1 MSDQVDLM
9 SRLETRMH
17 YQTDRQ
23 QVLTQ
28 NITNADTPGYR
39 AMEVQQPS
47 FKQVMSKLQPV
58 QMAATSPM
66 HLQGAMTS
74 AASHSTIVNHTPSE
88 VYPTGNTVDVEGET
102 LKAAKN
108 VMDYQLTTTIYAD
121 ENNMMKMAAGK
132 AN

>member
-1 MSDQVDLM
+1 MSDQIDLM
-9 SRLETRMH
+9 SRLETRMR

-28 NITNADTPGYR
+28 NITNADTPGFR
-39 AMEVQQPS
+39 AMEVQQPT
-47 FKQVMSKLQPV
+47 FKQALSRLQPV
-58 QMAATSPM
+58 QMAATNSM
-66 HLQGAMTS
+66 HLQGAPTS
-74 AASHSTIVNHTPSE
+74 AASNSSVVNHTPSE
-88 VYPTGNTVDVEGET
+88 VYPTGNTVNVEGET

-132 AN
+132 SN